1 MIQWDDP
8 HIIPANMTVEVS
20 ELFTRELTRVTKIFL
35 SFMVIFGYFE
45 QEKWFC
51 FHIANLSIYDYLL
64 VVMLHVP
71 LVKCISNLKLSKV
84 HATSHYPSLPPP
96 IKKEKK

>member
-35 SFMVIFGYFE
+35 SFMVTFVISDRRNGFVSILLIFQYMTICL
-45 QEKWFC
+45 WLC
-51 FHIANLSIYDYLL
+51 YTFHLL
-64 VVMLHVP
+64 NASA
-71 LVKCISNLKLSKV
+71 I
-84 HATSHYPSLPPP
+84 
-96 IKKEKK
+96 